1 MRAMVQMCSVAPG
14 PMLNALAG
22 TQPKIV
28 LVIFVFIS
36 RIDFLSL
43 LKKVS

>member
-1 MRAMVQMCSVAPG
+1 VVQMCSVAPG

-28 LVIFVFIS
+28 LVIFVFTSIMAC
-36 RIDFLSL
+36 LSL
-43 LKKVS
+43 LKKIS